1 MNLTIIYDV
10 LFLILYLLIISSSIV
25 VILNSNKCKLV
36 PALSILFFMS
46 IATFIAIAFVFGID
60 IIASVFGVQTQQ
72 FYSILLC
79 VAVVFLLSLFF
90 FKVRSSKK
98 EIVFMHIP
106 KNGRK
111 KFAKALKEELH
122 IGNTFVN
129 YQPNALTF
137 SEAIIAVKEKN
148 GSISQLL
155 TIKYDYLGLI
165 KITEKCLQIVPMNE
179 IKGKSLKAY
188 QEVFLKKS
196 VTPNIITFLAA
207 LTATF
212 LYMYFLT
219 NGIYVLNNPTSMLF
233 AFVPIMLLVY
243 ASRG

>member
-1 MNLTIIYDV
+1 MLQAISSKQLKQSTILIIKYGPTGWRKWINITIIYDV

-111 KFAKALKEELH
+111 KFAKALKEEFP
-122 IGNTFVN
+122 IDNT
-129 YQPNALTF
+129 L
-137 SEAIIAVKEKN
+137 
-148 GSISQLL
+148 
-155 TIKYDYLGLI
+155 
-165 KITEKCLQIVPMNE
+165 
-179 IKGKSLKAY
+179 
-188 QEVFLKKS
+188 
-196 VTPNIITFLAA
+196 
-207 LTATF
+207 
-212 LYMYFLT
+212 
-219 NGIYVLNNPTSMLF
+219 
-233 AFVPIMLLVY
+233 
-243 ASRG
+243 